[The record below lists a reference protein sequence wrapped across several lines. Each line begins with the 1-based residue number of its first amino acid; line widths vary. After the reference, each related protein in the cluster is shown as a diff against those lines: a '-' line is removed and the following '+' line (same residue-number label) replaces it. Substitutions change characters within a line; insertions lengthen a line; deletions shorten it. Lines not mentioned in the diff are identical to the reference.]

1 MSKNLK
7 GFHLKSL
14 GQEDTRHI
22 LRFINIH
29 MVYVEELGLMC
40 LENRPEPGYQ
50 GP

>member
-22 LRFINIH
+22 LGFINIH